1 MHAYYFKSNYM
12 CMHTIFR
19 ATGQAKK
26 VGKGACERDGSEV
39 DVTLV
44 LREGGESIDINAF
57 K

>member
-1 MHAYYFKSNYM
+1 M